1 MSKLA
6 QEKKEVVICNH
17 DNSGLGQ
24 QSSQG
29 QGWIGTDL
37 WFGIQAPWSTIAVV
51 DDPESPWKKVQPK

>member
-6 QEKKEVVICNH
+6 QEKKEVIICNH
-17 DNSGLGQ
+17 DNSGLGMD
-24 QSSQG
+24 
-29 QGWIGTDL
+29 GTDL

>member
-6 QEKKEVVICNH
+6 QEKKEVIICDH
-17 DNSGLGQ
+17 DNSGLR

-29 QGWIGTDL
+29 YGWIRSFS

>member
-6 QEKKEVVICNH
+6 QEKKEVIICNH
-17 DNSGLGQ
+17 DNSRLG

-29 QGWIGTDL
+29 QGWIGTDS